1 MVDLKLVDYIKRH
14 LQKGYKENEIKDIL
28 IKNKWDKNEIKE
40 AFAYISSK
48 RVPEQGPV
56 SKPTQLTETS
66 STQQNQLNSLKQ
78 FIKRSRQKGISDQE
92 IKSALLAKRWPVD
105 LVEQGFEGPAQFQEQ
120 RKVQEQKPKKPR
132 KPFNFKLLVWC
143 IVAFIVAS
151 IILSGTIFVYYYVVG
166 LSQYTITVGGEE
178 ERGKC
183 LELDCSDMKDSA
195 YSYAMESIM
204 LMLMIGVGAAFII
217 VLLYSLLP
225 VKNAILWIVNI
236 LYFLFLVYIGIK
248 WIVFNQS
255 I

>member
-14 LQKGYKENEIKDIL
+14 LQKGYKESELKGIL
-28 IKNKWDKNEIKE
+28 IKNKWDKKEVNE
-40 AFAYISSK
+40 AFAYLSSK
-48 RVPEQGPV
+48 KEPIQKPV

-66 STQQNQLNSLKQ
+66 STKQNQLNALNK
-78 FIKRSRQKGISDQE
+78 FIKKSRQRGISDQE
-92 IKSALLAKRWPVD
+92 IKNALLAKRWPAD
-105 LVEQGFEGPAQFQEQ
+105 LVEKGFEGPAQVQE
-120 RKVQEQKPKKPR
+120 KPVKEQKPKQPR
-132 KPFNFKLLVWC
+132 EPFNFKLLMWY

-151 IILSGTIFVYYYVVG
+151 IILTGTLFVYYYVIG
-166 LSQYTITVGGEE
+166 LSEYTITANGEE
-178 ERGKC
+178 QRGKC

-195 YSYAMESIM
+195 FNYAMESIV
-204 LMLMIGVGAAFII
+204 LMLAIGVGAALLI

-225 VKNAILWIVNI
+225 IKNVILWIVNI